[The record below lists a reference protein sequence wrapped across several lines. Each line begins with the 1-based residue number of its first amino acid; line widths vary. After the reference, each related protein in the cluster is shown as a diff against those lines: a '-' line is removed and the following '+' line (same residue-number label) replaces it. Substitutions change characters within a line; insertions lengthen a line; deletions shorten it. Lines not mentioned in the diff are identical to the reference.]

1 MRHLLSV
8 HCLNLLLLSTPLLM
22 VSENF
27 LPTASAETVAAGRK
41 TVTVFASNETEAV
54 ATAERQNPQW
64 KAVSAIRSAPKDP
77 LSKGWIVTM
86 TKD

>member
-8 HCLNLLLLSTPLLM
+8 HCLNLLLLSTPPLM

-64 KAVSAIRSAPKDP
+64 KAVSSIRSAPKDP